1 MLMLSRPLNSSLSFM
16 KKHELRVN
24 NKNGFVLS
32 LFASFVP
39 LGGLILLIYILVKT
53 KLDLGE
59 YTFLI
64 YLIYPACLVF
74 LVLALRSV
82 IFALC
87 GKHTVAYDEKK
98 LIILNTA
105 PGIKSK
111 KVFLW
116 DEIKRIGIF
125 KKSQNSRGLNSAIG
139 VETSSK
145 YIFGH
150 LLAEDQKESLAIE
163 LFSYHKERRGR

>member
-1 MLMLSRPLNSSLSFM
+1 M
-16 KKHELRVN
+16 KKHELRVK

-32 LFASFVP
+32 LFAFFVP
-39 LGGLILLIYILVKT
+39 LGGLFLLIYISVKT

-64 YLIYPACLVF
+64 YLIFPACLVF
-74 LVLALRSV
+74 SVLALRSV

-87 GKHTVAYDEKK
+87 GKHTVAYNEQK

-111 KVFLW
+111 KEFLW
-116 DEIKRIGIF
+116 DDIKRIGIF

-139 VETSSK
+139 IETSSK

-163 LFSYHKERRGR
+163 LFSYHKDRRRR

>member
-1 MLMLSRPLNSSLSFM
+1 M

-32 LFASFVP
+32 LFVLFVP
-39 LGGLILLIYILVKT
+39 LGGLILLIYISVKT
-53 KLDLGE
+53 KFDLGE
-59 YTFLI
+59 NTFLM
-64 YLIYPACLVF
+64 YLLYPACLVF

-82 IFALC
+82 IFALF
-87 GKHTVAYDEKK
+87 GKHTVAYDENK

-111 KVFLW
+111 KEFLW
-116 DEIKRIGIF
+116 DDIKRIGIF
-125 KKSQNSRGLNSAIG
+125 KKSRNSRGLNSAIG
-139 VETSSK
+139 VETSSN

>member
-1 MLMLSRPLNSSLSFM
+1 M
-16 KKHELRVN
+16 KKYELRVN

-32 LFASFVP
+32 LLALFVP
-39 LGGLILLIYILVKT
+39 LGGLILLIYISVKT

-59 YTFLI
+59 NTFLI
-64 YLIYPACLVF
+64 YLFYPACLVF
-74 LVLALRSV
+74 LILALRSV
-82 IFALC
+82 IFALF
-87 GKHTVAYDEKK
+87 GKYTVAYDENR

-111 KVFLW
+111 KEFLW
-116 DEIKRIGIF
+116 DDIKRIGIF

-150 LLAEDQKESLAIE
+150 LLADDQKESLGIE
-163 LFSYHKERRGR
+163 LFSYHKDRRGR